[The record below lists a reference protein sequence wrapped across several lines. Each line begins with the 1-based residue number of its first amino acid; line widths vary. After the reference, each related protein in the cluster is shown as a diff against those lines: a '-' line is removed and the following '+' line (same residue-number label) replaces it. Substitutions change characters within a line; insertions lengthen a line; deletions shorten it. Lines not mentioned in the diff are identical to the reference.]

1 MFKVI
6 FCTVKNS
13 TNSDWLDSKL
23 LRITHSCQLWW
34 ADRQY
39 PAYIV
44 DTYSDLNRYIDQAD
58 WLVVQTAGDVIV
70 ESNHLWHKLHNIPDD
85 VGLIGH
91 LVSYEG
97 DAVPHLHPQ
106 CFIVRTKAIK
116 ELKFDPCVL
125 NGFTFTK
132 SKEDLH
138 QGHAPLEIFL
148 DKPAENIN
156 YGFGT
161 QLLEQ
166 VLSNG
171 YRVTNFDLDWR
182 YGAKTVPHAETI
194 TKVLEQFNM
203 PSVPSRGFCFP
214 ENNTEQFEQALQ
226 NLESNSKLDPS
237 QQIIIEIFKHSK
249 ELQNTEVVNILNW
262 DECPNVKSADQVV
275 CIAGGFLAETIA
287 LRTGAT
293 KLILYDINPWT
304 VDFKQSLYTHWD
316 GKDYLAYAEQWATER
331 NLITEPYIGR
341 AYQKA
346 EEDPF
351 MKEIISRWDYFKTLD
366 VEFICLDLIEDID
379 IFVNL
384 IGNNSVVHTSTILG
398 YYLVSAISHTA
409 DEIEFARIA
418 INAMIN
424 QTNSYWSET

>member
-1 MFKVI
+1 MSKVI

-23 LRITHSCQLWW
+23 LCITHSCQLWW

-44 DTYSDLNRYIDQAD
+44 DHYNDLNSYIDQAD

-70 ESNHLWHKLHNIPDD
+70 ESNHLWDKLHSIPDD
-85 VGLIGH
+85 IGLIGH
-91 LVSYEG
+91 LVDYEG
-97 DAVPHLHPQ
+97 DATPHLHPQ
-106 CFIVRTKAIK
+106 CFILRTKAVK
-116 ELKFDPCVL
+116 ELKFDSATV
-125 NGFTFTK
+125 NGYSFTK
-132 SKEDLH
+132 SAEDLH

-148 DKPAENIN
+148 DEPKKNIQ

-182 YGAKTVPHAETI
+182 YGARTVPQAESI
-194 TKVLEQFNM
+194 TNILKQFNM

-214 ENNTEQFEQALQ
+214 ENNTQLFEDALRT
-226 NLESNSKLDPS
+226 LESNSELDPA
-237 QQIIIEIFKHSK
+237 QQIIIEILKHSK
-249 ELQNTEVVNILNW
+249 ELQNMEVVNILNW
-262 DECPNVKSADQVV
+262 DECPTVKSADQII
-275 CIAGGFLAETIA
+275 CTAGGFLAETIA
-287 LRTGAT
+287 LRTGAR
-293 KLILYDINPWT
+293 KIIMYDINPWT
-304 VDFKQSLYTHWD
+304 VEFKQSLYEHWD
-316 GKDYLAYAEQWATER
+316 GKDYLAYAEMWAREK
-331 NLITEPYIGR
+331 NLITEPYIDR
-341 AYQKA
+341 AQQKA
-346 EEDPF
+346 GEDPF
-351 MKEIISRWDYFKTLD
+351 INEIISRWDYFKTLD
-366 VEFICLDLIEDID
+366 IEFICLDIIEDID
-379 IFVNL
+379 VFVNL

-409 DEIEFARIA
+409 EEIEFARIA
-418 INAMIN
+418 INAMVN